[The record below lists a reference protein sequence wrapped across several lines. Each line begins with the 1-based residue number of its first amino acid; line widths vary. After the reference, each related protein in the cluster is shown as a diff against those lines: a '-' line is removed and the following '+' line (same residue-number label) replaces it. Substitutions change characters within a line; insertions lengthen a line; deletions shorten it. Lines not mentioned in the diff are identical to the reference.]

1 LIAHVA
7 EAQTRN
13 CTMVNGNR
21 KEINLSA
28 KTAKAELVAALK
40 ESFAV
45 CDVAFDALT
54 DAKASDTI
62 PMGQRQRSKF
72 GLLSGLVSH
81 SNEEYG
87 YLAVYLRLKGI
98 VPPSSEGR

>member
-1 LIAHVA
+1 
-7 EAQTRN
+7 
-13 CTMVNGNR
+13 MVNGNR

-40 ESFAV
+40 ASLAV
-45 CDVAFDALT
+45 CDVAFDVLT
-54 DAKASDTI
+54 DAKAGDTI

-87 YLAVYLRLKGI
+87 YLAVYLQNF
-98 VPPSSEGR
+98 PAASAFCSSLSLPGRWWL